1 MTIHEPAFPF
11 ARELREQHD
20 ALRAV
25 VRWFLAE
32 AGRKPGGPAQHARGL
47 ELLRLFRDELHH
59 HFRFEEQ
66 GAFQDGMSSRDRS
79 IRGWTQELVRQHRD
93 FEARLDA
100 LLGDLERSPAA
111 GGVPAALLAK
121 LANLLGAL
129 RRHDAE
135 ENALLRW
142 VAGGS

>member
-32 AGRKPGGPAQHARGL
+32 AGRKPGGRAQHARGL
-47 ELLRLFRDELHH
+47 ELLRLLRDELHH

-66 GAFQDGMSSRDRS
+66 GAFQDGLSSGDRS
-79 IRGWTQELVRQHRD
+79 IRAWTQELVRQHRG
-93 FEARLDA
+93 FEERLGA
-100 LLGDLERSPAA
+100 LLCELERSPES

-121 LANLLGAL
+121 LATLLGAL

-135 ENALLRW
+135 ETALLRW
-142 VAGGS
+142 VAGSS